1 MLFDVPS
8 NLLLNSDTPV
18 EKQQQDNPSPKIS
31 DSPVQDIEIWS
42 DLRNI
47 PFSQITKYYSYI
59 KGESSFDTHQGV
71 KGLEF
76 PRVMV
81 ILDDKSA
88 VGRLF
93 SYEKLFAVKELS
105 PTDKKNINGGKDNT
119 LSRTSRLF
127 YVICSRAQQSLA
139 IVCYTE
145 QPDKLQ
151 SYLLENNLFENDE
164 ICMP

>member
-93 SYEKLFAVKELS
+93 SYEKLFALR
-105 PTDKKNINGGKDNT
+105 N
-119 LSRTSRLF
+119 SRLR
-127 YVICSRAQQSLA
+127 IKRIL
-139 IVCYTE
+139 TE
-145 QPDKLQ
+145 AKTI
-151 SYLLENNLFENDE
+151 LLVGQVGCFMLFVVAPNKA
-164 ICMP
+164 